1 MKTPFL
7 VAIAAVVVAAAAA
20 AGYALTR
27 DKKGADSLLTAV
39 PAAAGSAA
47 PAASGAPISVTTIV
61 VQKRDVEVMLDAT
74 GTVTALNSV
83 DIRPQIASTITKVNI
98 KEGQF
103 VTAGQVLFTL
113 DARNDEVN
121 VTKAKAQLAKDM
133 ASLADAQRQLARS
146 RDLMAQN
153 FISQGAVD
161 TNQMLVDTQQAV
173 IASDRAAIESAQVG
187 LSYNR
192 ITAPAAGR
200 AGAIN
205 VYAGSLVQPSGAALV
220 TITQLDP
227 ISVAFS
233 LPQRNLASVLASLR
247 GGGGSV
253 TAVLPEAS
261 GAITGRLLFVD
272 NAVDS
277 GSGTVRV
284 KAGFANKDE
293 RLWPGAFVAV
303 RLAVQTLKDA
313 SVVPQAAVIQSP
325 RGKIVYVVDASS
337 KVSPRPIVVVYAS
350 GEDAAVTGVRPG
362 ERIVVEG
369 RQNLRPGAMVV
380 ERAPTDAVPR
390 VRRGAAAASGAASA
404 AVQGAP
410 AAASDALATRPRIGN
425 GSGARAVAGT
435 PAA

>member
-1 MKTPFL
+1 MKRSFL
-7 VAIAAVVVAAAAA
+7 GAIAAVVVVAAA

-27 DKKGADSLLTAV
+27 GKPAGDALAAAGAGS
-39 PAAAGSAA
+39 AGSAA
-47 PAASGAPISVTTIV
+47 SGAGGPPISVSIV
-61 VQKRDVEVMLDAT
+61 MVQKRDVDVMLDAT

-83 DIRPQIASTITKVNI
+83 DVRPQVASTITKVHI

-103 VTAGQVLFTL
+103 VTAGQLLFTL

-121 VTKAKAQLAKDM
+121 VTKARAQLAKDL
-133 ASLADAQRQLARS
+133 AALADAQRQLARS

-161 TNQMLVDTQQAV
+161 TNQTLVDSQQAV
-173 IASDRAAIESAQVG
+173 IASDRAAIEAAQVG
-187 LSYNR
+187 LSYSR
-192 ITAPAAGR
+192 ITALTAGR

-205 VYAGSLVQPSGAALV
+205 VYAGSLVQPNGAPLV

-233 LPQRNLASVLASLR
+233 LPQRNLASVLATLR
-247 GGGGSV
+247 SGGGSV

-261 GAITGRLLFVD
+261 GVTTGRLLFVD
-272 NAVDS
+272 NAVDA

-284 KAGFANKDE
+284 KAEFANKDE

-325 RGKIVYVVDASS
+325 RGQIVYVIDAAS
-337 KVSPRPIVVVYAS
+337 KASPRPVEVVYAS

-362 ERIVVEG
+362 ERVVVEG
-369 RQNLRPGAMVV
+369 RQNLRPGAIVV
-380 ERAPTDAVPR
+380 ERAPAEPGSR
-390 VRRGAAAASGAASA
+390 GRRGATASAPASA
-404 AVQGAP
+404 AAQGAP
-410 AAASDALATRPRIGN
+410 PAASDALATRPRGGTGPRT
-425 GSGARAVAGT
+425 GSGAPAV
-435 PAA
+435 